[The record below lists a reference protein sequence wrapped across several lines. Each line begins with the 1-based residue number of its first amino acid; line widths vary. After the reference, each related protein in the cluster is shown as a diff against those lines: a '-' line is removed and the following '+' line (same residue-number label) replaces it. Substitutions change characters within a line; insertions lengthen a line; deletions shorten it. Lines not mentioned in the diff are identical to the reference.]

1 MALFYSIPM
10 LSTLIITLRE
20 GLEAAL
26 IVGILIAYARKS
38 GRDAL
43 IAPIWWGVASAI
55 ALSAGLG
62 AFLTITSTK
71 LSDKA
76 EKLFAG
82 TTSIVAVA
90 LVTWMIFWM
99 KKTARNLR
107 NELTGKM
114 EKAAVGGSLAIAGAA
129 FLATAREGLET
140 ALFIYTNAGAT
151 GAGRGITFGLI
162 IGFAIAIA
170 LGVGIYK
177 RSISLN
183 LSTFFTYTGAAL
195 VVIAAGVLANGI
207 YEFQEIGWLPGLGAI
222 AVNLSSVLTEG
233 DFLEAALHGTFGLNV
248 ETTWLQ
254 LGSWALYIATVLY
267 FYLPRSVSKT
277 PSAPLAAAK

>member
-1 MALFYSIPM
+1 M
-10 LSTLIITLRE
+10 LSTFIITLRE

-38 GRDAL
+38 GRDGL
-43 IAPIWWGVASAI
+43 VKPIWWGVASAV

-62 AFLTITSTK
+62 AFLTLTSTT
-71 LSDKA
+71 LSDDA
-76 EKLFAG
+76 EMAFAG
-82 TTSIVAVA
+82 TTSIIAVA

-107 NELTGKM
+107 NELTGKL
-114 EKAAVGGSLAIAGAA
+114 EKAAMGGSFAIATAA

-151 GAGRGITFGLI
+151 GAGRGISIGLV
-162 IGFAIAIA
+162 IGFSTAIA
-170 LGVGIYK
+170 LGIGIYK

-183 LSTFFTYTGAAL
+183 LGTFFTYTGAAL

-207 YEFQEIGWLPGLGAI
+207 FEFQELGWLPGVGAI
-222 AVNLSSVLTEG
+222 AVNLSSVLQEG
-233 DFLEAALHGTFGLNV
+233 QFLEAALHGTLGLNV

-254 LGSWALYIATVLY
+254 LGSWALYIAAVLY
-267 FYLPRSVSKT
+267 FYLPRKAAN
-277 PSAPLAAAK
+277 SAPMATPAPATK

>member
-1 MALFYSIPM
+1 M

-43 IAPIWWGVASAI
+43 VKPIWLGVAFAI

-62 AFLTITSTK
+62 AFLTLTSTS
-71 LSDKA
+71 LSDDA

-107 NELTGKM
+107 NELTGKL
-114 EKAAVGGSLAIAGAA
+114 EKAAMSGSFAIAGAA

-151 GAGRGITFGLI
+151 GAGRGITVGLI
-162 IGFAIAIA
+162 AGFGIAIA

-195 VVIAAGVLANGI
+195 VVIAAGVLANGVF
-207 YEFQEIGWLPGLGAI
+207 EFQELGWLPGVGAI
-222 AVNLSSVLTEG
+222 AVNLSSFLHEG
-233 DFLEAALHGTFGLNV
+233 QFIEAALHGTFGLNV
-248 ETTWLQ
+248 ETSWLQ
-254 LGSWALYIATVLY
+254 LTSWALYIAIVLY
-267 FYLPRSVSKT
+267 FYLPRR
-277 PSAPLAAAK
+277 APRAASEPLVPTK

>member
-1 MALFYSIPM
+1 MF
-10 LSTLIITLRE
+10 STLIITLRE

-38 GRDAL
+38 GRHTL
-43 IAPIWWGVASAI
+43 IRPIWWGVASAI

-62 AFLTITSTK
+62 ALLNLTSTK
-71 LSDKA
+71 LSVDA
-76 EKLFAG
+76 EKIFAG
-82 TTSIVAVA
+82 GTSIIAVA

-107 NELTGKM
+107 DELSGKL
-114 EKAAVGGSLAIAGAA
+114 EKAAISGNFAITSAA

-151 GAGRGITFGLI
+151 GKGRGITVGLI

-170 LGVGIYK
+170 LCIGIYK

-183 LSTFFTYTGAAL
+183 LSAFFTYTGAAL

-207 YEFQEIGWLPGLGAI
+207 FDFQELGWLPGGSAI
-222 AVNLSSVLTEG
+222 AFNLSSFLHEG
-233 DFLEAALHGTFGLNV
+233 QFIEAALHGTLGLNA
-248 ETTWLQ
+248 ETSWLQ
-254 LGSWALYIATVLY
+254 LGTWALYIAVVLSFY
-267 FYLPRSVSKT
+267 FLRPVRPVRT
-277 PSAPLAAAK
+277 ASAEPVELTK